1 MYITIEKIYVKNKKW
16 VLTAT
21 FCGVI
26 LCLPLNDV
34 RRKRATICSTLFH
47 LFGQRRLSLLHI
59 KKKRTAP
66 PVLFFL
72 RFGFP
77 FFCKSCR
84 RQAALAVSNLCKNK
98 LRAFRKTAQNQFFC
112 RLLQNKKKQK
122 FWAVVRATFC
132 TGQRLCTFC
141 EPEPHCK
148 RKKQAQKKDVARTTS
163 FF

>member
-1 MYITIEKIYVKNKKW
+1 M
-16 VLTAT
+16 TAT

-72 RFGFP
+72 RFGRL
-77 FFCKSCR
+77 FFCKSRR
-84 RQAALAVSNLCKNK
+84 RQAAFAVSNLCKNK
-98 LRAFRKTAQNQFFC
+98 LRAFRKTAKNEFFC

-132 TGQRLCTFC
+132 TGQRTLHVLRTGNALQN
-141 EPEPHCK
+141 EK
-148 RKKQAQKKDVARTTS
+148 TSTKKDVARTTS
-163 FF
+163 FFVVSIQNQN